1 MIYIYIYPENLCSK
15 FVVRD
20 QREWTTKVNK
30 RPKSELLTKV
40 RRILRLLVLRDTRAR
55 RGNLQQRKGNI
66 LPQLLFQSCIQKV
79 NRNVERVNLLQ
90 VVALRV
96 KSSQKFRY
104 TQWRK
109 RNTVKGEDE
118 IILQL
123 LMIYPQLMEVIQ
135 MTHNI
140 RDLK

>member
-1 MIYIYIYPENLCSK
+1 M
-15 FVVRD
+15 
-20 QREWTTKVNK
+20 
-30 RPKSELLTKV
+30 
-40 RRILRLLVLRDTRAR
+40 
-55 RGNLQQRKGNI
+55 
-66 LPQLLFQSCIQKV
+66 
-79 NRNVERVNLLQ
+79 NLLQ

-96 KSSQKFRY
+96 KSSQKLRY
-104 TQWRK
+104 TQQRK
-109 RNTVKGEDE
+109 RIMVKGEDE